1 MMTKTMKEKAKKCW
15 KQHKM
20 SFAIILAHSLEKAY
34 NGKGNLDGFYT
45 QYWTGKSKVAK
56 YQRAYIQDSM
66 NDTDSFVEYILG
78 EEVFKKIKAT
88 DGLAYITI
96 YNWMVLGL
104 AQLLYEAITNKED
117 FSSNPDKGFD
127 LLKQLS
133 RKKVETFFR
142 EVIEAFIIRNCQ

>member
-1 MMTKTMKEKAKKCW
+1 MKDNVNKCW
-15 KQHKM
+15 KKSKM
-20 SFAIILAHSLEKAY
+20 GFAVILAHSLEKAY
-34 NGKGNLDGFYT
+34 NGKGSLDGFYT

-56 YQRAYIQDSM
+56 YQRAYLQDPA
-66 NDTDSFVEYILG
+66 NDTNLFVEYILSKYL
-78 EEVFKKIKAT
+78 FKKIKAT
-88 DGLAYITI
+88 DGVAYITI

-104 AQLLYEAITNKED
+104 SQLLYESITNKED